1 MYKEKISIRKFKKED
16 IDNKI
21 RWINDSENN
30 EFLHYDL
37 PLEYE
42 KTLKWF
48 MNNKDRMDRFDA
60 VIEYNA
66 MPVGIIGLLNID
78 YKNKKAEFYITVGE
92 KDYKGKGIA
101 YKASMELLEYAFNDL
116 GLNKIYLYTET
127 ENKIAQKLFDKLG
140 FTREGLLKYDVI
152 IKDKKKDRYIYAI
165 FKNE

>member
-101 YKASMELLEYAFNDL
+101 YKASMELLKYAFNDL

-127 ENKIAQKLFDKLG
+127 ENKIAQKLFEKLG

>member
-92 KDYKGKGIA
+92 KKYKGKGIA
-101 YKASMELLEYAFNDL
+101 YKASTELLKRAFNDL

-127 ENKIAQKLFDKLG
+127 ENKIAQKLFSKLG
-140 FTREGLLKYDVI
+140 FIREGLLKQDMI